1 MKHVRIL
8 GLALVAA
15 FAVAAVAAAV
25 ASAVLPEFDGPFPKS
40 FHALGTAEGTLET
53 TGKNEV
59 KCKTNH
65 VNGEITGPKHD
76 LATIRFLGCTTPN
89 PLGGRLECNTAG
101 EGSGVIATQKLLSL
115 LGYIKR
121 AAPTEVGILI
131 EPASTELFAE
141 FVCGG
146 FITIK
151 VKGNVV
157 GKITPINVA
166 ANKFPLELKQVKGVP
181 SPAGLEGQ
189 TDLLATSV
197 AGGAFEDSGIEQTD
211 TLELNGGATG
221 IILA

>member
-1 MKHVRIL
+1 MKHMKIF

-15 FAVAAVAAAV
+15 FAVAAMAAAV

-40 FHALGTAEGTLET
+40 FHALGLGGTLET
-53 TGKNEV
+53 TGGHEV
-59 KCKTNH
+59 KCTSNH

-76 LATIRFLGCTTPN
+76 LATIRFLGCTTPS
-89 PLGGRLECNTAG
+89 PFGGRIECNTSG

-121 AAPTEVGILI
+121 LAPTEVGVLI

-141 FVCGG
+141 FLCGG
-146 FITIK
+146 IITIK

-157 GKITPINVA
+157 GKIEPLNIA
-166 ANKFPLELKQVKGVP
+166 ANKFPLLLKQAAGKP
-181 SPAGLEGQ
+181 NPAGLESGP
-189 TDLLATSV
+189 DLLATSV
-197 AGGAFEDSGIEQTD
+197 AGGAFEESGIEQTD
-211 TLELNGGATG
+211 ELELNGGATG